1 MPDYK
6 NGKLYTIRCKTDE
19 ALIYVGSTLNPLY
32 KRMYGHNQHARDEKR
47 TSLLYTKM
55 RELGIDNFYIELY
68 EEYPCNN
75 KEQLNK
81 REGEVIRLI
90 GTLNEKIS
98 GRTFKEYYNDH
109 KEKLLEHNKE
119 YYNENK
125 ERVLN
130 ICKEYRETH
139 KEQKKETDRLYR
151 ENNKE
156 KIKEIKTELYK
167 CECGC
172 SFQRDNIA
180 RHNKSKF
187 HLDFI
192 ANQTNT

>member
-1 MPDYK
+1 MVNYQE
-6 NGKLYTIRCKTDE
+6 GKIYTIRCKIDTS
-19 ALIYVGSTLNPLY
+19 LIYVGSTCCSLY
-32 KRMYGHNQHARDEKR
+32 KRWNGHKTDYNKGEKTSPLFKSMYEK
-47 TSLLYTKM
+47 
-55 RELGIDNFYIELY
+55 GIENFYIELY
-68 EEYPCNN
+68 EEYPCDN
-75 KEQLNK
+75 KEQLNRK
-81 REGEVIRLI
+81 EGEIIRAI
-90 GTLNEKIS
+90 GTLNHQIA
-98 GRTFKEYYNDH
+98 GRTFNEY
-109 KEKLLEHNKE
+109 LI
-119 YYNENK
+119 ENK
-125 ERVLN
+125 EKVLN
-130 ICKEYRETH
+130 ICKKYRENH

-156 KIKEIKTELYK
+156 KIKDRKTELYK